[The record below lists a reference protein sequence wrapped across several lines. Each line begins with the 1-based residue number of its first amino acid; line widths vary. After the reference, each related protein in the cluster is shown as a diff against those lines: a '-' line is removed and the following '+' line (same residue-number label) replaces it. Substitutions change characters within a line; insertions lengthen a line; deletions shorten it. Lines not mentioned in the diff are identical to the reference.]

1 MGFLC
6 VLTIMCYFCIKPN
19 KHSIMEATEQTSL
32 QTERFLRKI
41 AEKFP
46 PCDEASI
53 MTDIHVYASQE
64 SGELIAFDDGDREI
78 TRCVVEQ
85 WIGNEDEHFYDHAA
99 RILREGLKKC
109 HQTIDKMGIMKPFSF
124 VLEDEEKTF
133 IAELYVSDDDTV
145 ILGGDLME
153 GLNQDLDL
161 FFDNLF
167 KE

>member
-1 MGFLC
+1 
-6 VLTIMCYFCIKPN
+6 
-19 KHSIMEATEQTSL
+19 MEATEQTTL

-46 PCDEASI
+46 PCEEMSI
-53 MTDIHVYASQE
+53 MTDIHVRTSQE
-64 SGELIAFDDGDREI
+64 SGELIAFDDDDQEI

-85 WIGNEDEHFYDHAA
+85 WIGNEDEHFYDNAA

-133 IAELYVSDDDTV
+133 VAELYVADDDTV

-153 GLNQDLDL
+153 GLDQDLNRFFNDL
-161 FFDNLF
+161 FKD
-167 KE
+167 